1 MERLEII
8 SFDAD
13 LVTIVIFLEERFQ
26 SLWQF
31 QIIHIRVVL
40 ERVADDCPGQG
51 LEGEGSSS
59 VHWRGQHWLKEHA
72 RGRILTVNDRVEI
85 LNKF

>member
-51 LEGEGSSS
+51 LEGEGRSS

-85 LNKF
+85 LNML